1 MSEPKCKMDHFCNVC
16 GRFIASD
23 EKCGNASDCF
33 LEAYKQYFSQEFIT
47 DVNYAPKKV
56 CFNCY
61 SSVMQWKSEKKKAMP
76 FGIPMM
82 WLDNSPHQQ
91 ENCYGCINYHKTLN
105 RRKAKNKT
113 YVAVPSV
120 QLPLPHSEFV
130 PVPTY
135 RSIDLQTEYDP
146 GEGTSYEISKDP
158 ILVTQKNCC
167 NFVFD
172 SEKIR
177 TTGFIFERK

>member
-1 MSEPKCKMDHFCNVC
+1 
-16 GRFIASD
+16 
-23 EKCGNASDCF
+23 
-33 LEAYKQYFSQEFIT
+33 
-47 DVNYAPKKV
+47 
-56 CFNCY
+56 
-61 SSVMQWKSEKKKAMP
+61 MQWKSERKKAMP

-135 RSIDLQTEYDP
+135 RSIDLQTDISTTTAAAISMHFFSEYDP
-146 GEGTSYEISKDP
+146 GEGTSYEQSVANM
-158 ILVTQKNCC
+158 LAA
-167 NFVFD
+167 FD
-172 SEKIR
+172 EIGVNMSYKIR
-177 TTGFIFERK
+177 DRS

>member
-1 MSEPKCKMDHFCNVC
+1 
-16 GRFIASD
+16 
-23 EKCGNASDCF
+23 
-33 LEAYKQYFSQEFIT
+33 
-47 DVNYAPKKV
+47 
-56 CFNCY
+56 
-61 SSVMQWKSEKKKAMP
+61 MQWKSEKKKAMP

-105 RRKAKNKT
+105 RRKARNKT

-146 GEGTSYEISKDP
+146 GEGTSYEQSVANMLAAFDEIGVNMSYK
-158 ILVTQKNCC
+158 ILLLHQHLDQFAQQLPTESDEQGERYHQTALP
-167 NFVFD
+167 F
-172 SEKIR
+172 EIR
-177 TTGFIFERK
+177 YRGKKPRDAILAEICW